1 MTIIKQE
8 NVNQARSV
16 SRERKMYGHWSD
28 MMSLAIMRE
37 KLREYY
43 GYQTFRPGQ
52 EEIITQVLAGRD
64 VLGVMPTGGGKSIC
78 YQLPALFLPGAVVVI
93 SPLIALM
100 KDQVDNLNLRDFRV
114 TFINS
119 TLNMEEMRERSAG
132 IRSGRYNLVYIAP
145 ERIHSDY
152 FVDLLR
158 GIKVS
163 LLAVDE
169 AHCVSQW
176 GHDFRPSYLGLKD
189 FRERLGNPP
198 VVAMTATATP
208 EVRED
213 IIKHLGLIDPV
224 QVVRGFVRP
233 NLFLQAIR
241 CYSDTHKLE
250 VTAEI
255 LKEAPLPGIIYVGT
269 RKRAEDLAK
278 EVRKWGFKVGIYHGG
293 MDDTRR
299 EKAQDAFMDGK
310 SDIVIATKAFGMG
323 VDKSDVRLVL
333 HYELPG
339 TLEEYYQEAGRA
351 GRDGLPGRCILLY
364 SEKDREL
371 QNFFIRGSFPNRS
384 VIEQVYECLAKYATN
399 RIYRLTPG
407 QIASKL
413 DGVSDFEVQSAI
425 RELKKAGHID
435 EIPGSEGYLIEQVT
449 PGELGVDFEN
459 LQDLKAGKYQKLRHM
474 ETYAQTDDCLHRFI
488 LEYFGDQTGME
499 DCPGCSNCSKK
510 DDIVARLS
518 STDILT
524 EEQQVLVQKIL
535 SCVYRLKGRYG
546 IAVVAK
552 VLTGSREKKLLE
564 WSLDKISTYNIVRDY
579 KQDEVRRVIEAA
591 LMAGYLKQA
600 GDQFPTV
607 TITENGVQVAN
618 HPEQISM
625 RWPLAPKLAPGMKGT
640 KSASFGTSGKD
651 SGRDGARDGASDRAG
666 YGSKNSARGV
676 AGDGAKAVHRHASE
690 PDYDET
696 LFEALRAVRLE
707 IAREEKVA
715 AFVIFHDRTLKEMAS
730 LCPINREQ
738 MLQIWGVGER
748 TFDRYGQRFLDVIL
762 KTQ

>member
-1 MTIIKQE
+1 
-8 NVNQARSV
+8 
-16 SRERKMYGHWSD
+16 
-28 MMSLAIMRE
+28 MSLAIMRE

-52 EEIITQVLAGRD
+52 EEIISEVLAGRD

-78 YQLPALFLPGAVVVI
+78 YQLPSLFLPGAVVVI

-119 TLNMEEMRERSAG
+119 TLSTEEMRARCAG
-132 IRSGRYNLVYIAP
+132 IRSGKYNLVYIAP

-198 VVAMTATATP
+198 AVALTATATP
-208 EVRED
+208 EVRDD
-213 IIKHLGLIDPV
+213 IIKHLGLTNPV

-250 VTAEI
+250 VTSEI

-269 RKRAEDLAK
+269 RRRAEDLAK
-278 EVRKWGFKVGIYHGG
+278 EVRKWGFKVGMYHGG
-293 MDDTRR
+293 MDDARR

-310 SDIVIATKAFGMG
+310 TEIVIATKAFGMG
-323 VDKSDVRLVL
+323 VDKSDVRLVV
-333 HYELPG
+333 HYEIPG

-351 GRDGLPGRCILLY
+351 GRDGLPSRCILLY

-384 VIEQVYECLAKYATN
+384 VIEQVYEFLARYATN
-399 RIYRLTPG
+399 RICKLTPG
-407 QIASKL
+407 QIATML
-413 DGVSDFEVQSAI
+413 DGASDFEVQSAL

-435 EIPGSEGYLIEQVT
+435 EIPGSEGYLIEQVI
-449 PGELGVDFEN
+449 PGELHVDFEN
-459 LQDLKAGKYQKLRHM
+459 LQELKVGKYQKLRHM
-474 ETYAQTDDCLHRFI
+474 EFYAQTDECLHRYI
-488 LEYFGDQTGME
+488 LDYFGDQSAME
-499 DCPGCSNCSKK
+499 DCPGCSNCSAK
-510 DDIVARLS
+510 DDLVARL
-518 STDILT
+518 TTADILT
-524 EEQQVLVQKIL
+524 EEQQILVQKIL

-564 WSLDKISTYNIVRDY
+564 WGLDKISTYNIVRDY

-591 LMAGYLKQA
+591 LMVGYLKQT
-600 GDQFPTV
+600 GDQYPTV
-607 TITENGVQVAN
+607 TITESGVQVAN
-618 HPEQISM
+618 HPEQISL
-625 RWPLAPKLAPGMKGT
+625 RWPLTPKVVPGLKAG
-640 KSASFGTSGKD
+640 KSGAQAAKD
-651 SGRDGARDGASDRAG
+651 SARGSRGGTGDGSRSSRRDGATAGATESTHG
-666 YGSKNSARGV
+666 AR
-676 AGDGAKAVHRHASE
+676 RHPAE
-690 PDYDET
+690 PDYDEA
-696 LFEALRAVRLE
+696 LFDALRAVRLE

-748 TFDRYGQRFLDVIL
+748 TFDRYGQRFLDVIDQHRRS
-762 KTQ
+762 TNFAGEVE